1 MHLRYLLKFKIEFFY
16 LSKSEQMVN
25 SVCLICKKEV
35 TGKEPLG
42 IMYTPINKVA
52 HYKCVVAYGYS
63 KFINETAKRN
73 K

>member
-1 MHLRYLLKFKIEFFY
+1 
-16 LSKSEQMVN
+16 MVN

-63 KFINETAKRN
+63 KFINETAKHN